1 MGSFRPA
8 WPPLAFKKDRS
19 RELGGFHF
27 SRRHPRDPPAGS
39 RVEEYNPGTKS
50 TRGFVSTILGAGW
63 LSMLMLN
70 VVSVSAE
77 VVQKLKMSDKSLVLD
92 SESPENPWKNV

>member
-1 MGSFRPA
+1 
-8 WPPLAFKKDRS
+8 
-19 RELGGFHF
+19 
-27 SRRHPRDPPAGS
+27 
-39 RVEEYNPGTKS
+39 
-50 TRGFVSTILGAGW
+50 
-63 LSMLMLN
+63 MLMLN